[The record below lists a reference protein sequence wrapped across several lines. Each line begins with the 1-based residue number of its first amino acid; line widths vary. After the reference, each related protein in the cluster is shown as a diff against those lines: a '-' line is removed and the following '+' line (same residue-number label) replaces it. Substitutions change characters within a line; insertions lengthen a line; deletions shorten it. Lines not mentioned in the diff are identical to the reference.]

1 MKFGDNFKKLRLQNK
16 LSQQQVAK
24 VLGINQSNVSNWEK
38 DVSRPEYENLIQLSK
53 LYGVTIEELLGVD
66 EY

>member
-1 MKFGDNFKKLRLQNK
+1 MKFGDNFKKLRLQSK

-24 VLGINQSNVSNWEK
+24 TLGINQSNISNWEK

-53 LYGVTIEELLGVD
+53 LYGVSIEELLGVD

>member
-1 MKFGDNFKKLRLQNK
+1 MKFGDNFKKLRLQSK

-24 VLGINQSNVSNWEK
+24 TLGINQSNISNWEK
-38 DVSRPEYENLIQLSK
+38 DVSRPEYENLIQLAKIYS
-53 LYGVTIEELLGVD
+53 VSIEELLGVD

>member
-24 VLGINQSNVSNWEK
+24 KLGINQSNISNWEK

-53 LYGVTIEELLGVD
+53 LYGVSIEELLGVD

>member
-1 MKFGDNFKKLRLQNK
+1 MKFGDNFKKLRLQSK
-16 LSQQQVAK
+16 LSQQQVALA
-24 VLGINQSNVSNWEK
+24 LGINQSNISNWEK

-53 LYGVTIEELLGVD
+53 LYGVTISELLGID

>member
-1 MKFGDNFKKLRLQNK
+1 MKFGDNFKKLRLQSK

-24 VLGINQSNVSNWEK
+24 ALGINQSNVSNWEK

-53 LYGVTIEELLGVD
+53 LYGVTISELLGID